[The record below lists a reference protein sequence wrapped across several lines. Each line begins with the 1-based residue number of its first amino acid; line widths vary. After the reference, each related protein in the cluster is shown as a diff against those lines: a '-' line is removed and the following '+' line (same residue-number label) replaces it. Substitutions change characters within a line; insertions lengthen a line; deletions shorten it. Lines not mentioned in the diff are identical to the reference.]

1 MSKPLF
7 EIPSLEEVDNYSKGS
22 LPLIPKPVQKDQ
34 PKPADQKPPVSP
46 QEPKKAIIFSYVRP
60 PVAPKS
66 VPGAAH
72 PPQPLSTSSALS
84 SKPNPQQVKSS
95 PPQKVIVIGK
105 TGPKT
110 LTSKPII
117 VNGKIIG
124 GPTQQHPPKDI
135 ATYIVLS
142 HKQKGNPLLKYIR
155 VAKLWIADGEY
166 RDKISSDFHIN
177 SKVGILFLS
186 VLFHMRNEQYIF
198 ERMRT
203 MKSKGGYSLRILVLL
218 ADTEN
223 PESVIKELTMAC
235 FNMEFTLFVAWS
247 NEEAA
252 RYIETFKLYEKKSAD
267 AIREPTPQETDTTA
281 RLTDC
286 LTSIKTVNQTNAST
300 LLKHFGVKYILII
313 NIHSYSYSYS
323 FYRPYMEL

>member
-7 EIPSLEEVDNYSKGS
+7 EIPSLEEVDNYSKGT
-22 LPLIPKPVQKDQ
+22 LPLIPKPDPKDQ
-34 PKPADQKPPVSP
+34 PKPADPKPPVP
-46 QEPKKAIIFSYVRP
+46 PQQEPKKAIIFSYARP
-60 PVAPKS
+60 PVAPKPAPGS
-66 VPGAAH
+66 VH
-72 PPQPLSTSSALS
+72 PPQPLA
-84 SKPNPQQVKSS
+84 SKPTPQQTKPSA
-95 PPQKVIVIGK
+95 PQKVIVIGK
-105 TGPKT
+105 AGAKT
-110 LTSKPII
+110 LTAKPII

-135 ATYIVLS
+135 ASYIVLS

-166 RDKISSDFHIN
+166 KDKISSDFHIN

-203 MKSKGGYSLRILVLL
+203 MKSRGGYSLRVLVLL
-218 ADTEN
+218 ADTGN

-267 AIREPTPQETDTTA
+267 AIREPTPQETDTAA
-281 RLTDC
+281 RLADC

-300 LLKHFGVKYILII
+300 LLKHFGV
-313 NIHSYSYSYS
+313 N
-323 FYRPYMEL
+323 E